1 MADNTHTTAL
11 DEGGFLT
18 PAAIDAMAEFDS
30 GWRMQQCLVRC
41 SMGRFIAPAQDV
53 KHFVDMVGRSKDD
66 YLRDVSVLAGMNAGV
81 KLSLRRLL
89 GAIQ

>member
-1 MADNTHTTAL
+1 MADNIHTTAL

-18 PAAIDAMAEFDS
+18 PAAIDAMAVSDS
-30 GWRMQQCLVRC
+30 GFRLQQCLVRC
-41 SMGRFIAPAQDV
+41 SMGRFSAPAQDV
-53 KHFVDMVGRSKDD
+53 KHYVDMVGRSKDD
-66 YLRDVSVLAGMNAGV
+66 YVRDVSLLAGINAGV